1 MKLQLMRAGMDHKM
15 NKGYIFD
22 LDGTIYLGD
31 QLIEGAKETIEALK
45 QRGDRVIYLTNKSIA
60 SREDY
65 VDKLNRLG
73 IPARLNEVINSNVIV
88 AQYLKEHLLT
98 GEAVLA
104 IGEQPLFEELA
115 RYGIS
120 TTENP
125 EKARF
130 VVLGWDRH
138 FTYEKI
144 NKAYQATK
152 HHAKVIATNPDR
164 TCPIIGGDI
173 PDCGAMIGALEGA
186 TGKPIDEVIGKPSK
200 YLAQTVVEKILSL
213 GSSDCYIIGDRL
225 ETDIKMGIDSGMKS
239 VLVLTGIS
247 TKEMAAQSP
256 YKPTYILDS
265 VRDLVEMEP
274 V

>member
-1 MKLQLMRAGMDHKM
+1 MK
-15 NKGYIFD
+15 KGYIFD

-45 QRGDRVIYLTNKSIA
+45 KRGDKVIFLTNKSIA

-65 VDKLNRLG
+65 VKKLRRLG
-73 IPARLNEVINSNVIV
+73 ISTRIDEVINSNVMV
-88 AQYLKEHLLT
+88 AQYLQEQLAT

-104 IGEQPLFEELA
+104 IGEQPLFEELE
-115 RYGIS
+115 RHGIS
-120 TTENP
+120 TTEAP

-138 FTYEKI
+138 FTYEKL
-144 NKAYQATK
+144 NKAFQATK
-152 HHAKVIATNPDR
+152 YNAEVIATNPDR
-164 TCPIIGGDI
+164 TCPIKGGEI

-186 TGKPIDEVIGKPSK
+186 TGKPIDQIIGKPSK
-200 YLAQTVVEKILSL
+200 YLAEMIVGKILSM

-225 ETDIKMGIDSGMKS
+225 ETDIKMGVESGMKS

-247 TKEMAAQSP
+247 TKEMAARSP
-256 YKPTYILDS
+256 YKPTYILES
-265 VRDLVEMEP
+265 VRDLVNGCMDGRGER
-274 V
+274 